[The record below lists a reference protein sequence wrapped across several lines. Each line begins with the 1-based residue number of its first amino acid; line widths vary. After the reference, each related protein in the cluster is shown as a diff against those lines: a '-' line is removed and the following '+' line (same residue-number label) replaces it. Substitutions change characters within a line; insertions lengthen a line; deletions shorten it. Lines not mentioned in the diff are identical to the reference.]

1 MSRVNALARSSIFC
15 RDIDKSLELYRD
27 VLGLEVIEDKV
38 VEGKGIGG
46 MVGLGDCRMH
56 IIYLQAP
63 NPDGALVALFEITNP
78 QPAGLP
84 EPPNYQQVHVGQ
96 PALVFDSDQVNDIYA
111 DLDRRG
117 YRVLTPPMRYVKP
130 DDSEYTKAGVYTEL
144 IFFDP
149 DNVLV
154 SIVQYEPQQA

>member
-1 MSRVNALARSSIFC
+1 MISKVDSLARASIFC
-15 RDIDKSLELYRD
+15 RDVDKSLELYRD
-27 VLGLEVIEDKV
+27 VLGLTVIEDKV

-56 IIYLQAP
+56 IVYLQT
-63 NPDGALVALFEITNP
+63 PDVGGALVALFEISNP
-78 QPAGLP
+78 APDSLP
-84 EPPNYQQVHVGQ
+84 EPPTLQRVHLGQ
-96 PALVFDSDQVNDIYA
+96 PALVFHSDQVHAIHEE
-111 DLDRRG
+111 LDRRG
-117 YRVLTPPMRYVKP
+117 YRVLTPPMRYEKP

-154 SIVQYEPQQA
+154 SVVQYEPR

>member
-1 MSRVNALARSSIFC
+1 MSRVNALTRTSIFC

-27 VLGLEVIEDKV
+27 VLGLTIIEDKI

-56 IIYLQAP
+56 IIYLQSPA
-63 NPDGALVALFEITNP
+63 PDGALVALFEITNP
-78 QPAGLP
+78 QPPGLP
-84 EPPNYQQVHVGQ
+84 EPESFARVSAGQ
-96 PALVFDSDQVNDIYA
+96 PALVFDSDEVHEIYRE
-111 DLDRRG
+111 LDRRG

-149 DNVLV
+149 DNVLI
-154 SIVQYEPQQA
+154 SIVQYQPQ

>member
-1 MSRVNALARSSIFC
+1 MASRVNAIARISIFC

-27 VLGLEVIEDKV
+27 VLGLEIIEDKV
-38 VEGKGIGG
+38 IEGKGIGG

-56 IIYLQAP
+56 IIYLQSPAA
-63 NPDGALVALFEITNP
+63 DGALLALFEITNP
-78 QPAGLP
+78 QPQGLP
-84 EPPNYQQVHVGQ
+84 DPQSFEHVSSSQ
-96 PALVFDSDQVNDIYA
+96 PVVVFDSDEVNNIHA
-111 DLDRRG
+111 ELDRRG
-117 YRVLTPPMRYVKP
+117 YRVLTPPTRYVKP

-154 SIVQYEPQQA
+154 SVVQYEHQ